1 MRTAPVLLAI
11 ATYVLAASAVSAET
25 VDVKY
30 RGPVDL
36 KPFDCQ
42 SISRSSFINRVCYD
56 PRNQYLVIQLKDTY
70 YHYCELPKVTLD
82 ALMSASSMGRYFNA
96 NIKGSGK
103 DGPYDCRTHKVPS
116 Y

>member
-1 MRTAPVLLAI
+1 MSYSSVLLAI
-11 ATYVLAASAVSAET
+11 GTYVLAASVTSAET

-30 RGPVDL
+30 RGPIDL

-42 SISRSSFINRVCYD
+42 SILRSSFINRVCYD
-56 PRNQYLVIQLKDTY
+56 PRNQYLVIQLRDTY
-70 YHYCELPKVTLD
+70 YHYCGLPTATLE
-82 ALMSASSMGRYFNA
+82 ALMTASSMGRYFNA

-103 DGPYDCRTHKVPS
+103 DGSYDCRTHKVPT